1 MIERSEIEKELVE
14 YADNLDMA
22 DEIIIKLLLDIRDS
36 LSESASKTENI
47 DRGVARIGNRIK

>member
-1 MIERSEIEKELVE
+1 MIDRIELEKELVAYTE
-14 YADNLDMA
+14 HLDMA
-22 DEIIIKLLLDIRDS
+22 DEIIIKLLLDIRDL